1 MMGFQDNQKAL
12 FSYQVDLEKQIK
24 AKLAGADRDI
34 AGRREARRKIPFEKV
49 IASVESVLGCPV
61 RMESRGGAGRDM
73 VMLLARNHCGMSL
86 LEIGATMG
94 NIDYGTVHMS
104 IRRLLAKIEKEKNLR
119 RIVTESEVDC

>member
-1 MMGFQDNQKAL
+1 
-12 FSYQVDLEKQIK
+12 
-24 AKLAGADRDI
+24 
-34 AGRREARRKIPFEKV
+34 
-49 IASVESVLGCPV
+49 
-61 RMESRGGAGRDM
+61 MESRGGAGRDM

-86 LEIGATMG
+86 REIGSTMG